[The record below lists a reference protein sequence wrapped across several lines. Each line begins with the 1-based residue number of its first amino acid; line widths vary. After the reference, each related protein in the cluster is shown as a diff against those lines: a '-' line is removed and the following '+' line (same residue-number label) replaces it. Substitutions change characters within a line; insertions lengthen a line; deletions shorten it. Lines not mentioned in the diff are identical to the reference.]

1 MNVPNHEKIPFKD
14 MTPEERSAIV
24 EAWLLK
30 NAEYYSTAGE
40 WEYEFG
46 YELAYDAIY
55 RTRPRKLVIPWGHI
69 KPQYKWAAMDEDGDV
84 YFFDFKPMLDVVQW
98 LPSDGD
104 FMQSCVNIDTTGID
118 WRESLVQRPE

>member
-1 MNVPNHEKIPFKD
+1 MNVPNRERRAFKD

-30 NAEYYSTAGE
+30 DAEYYSTAGR

-55 RTRPRKLVIPWGHI
+55 RTRPRQLVIPWDVI
-69 KPQYKWAAMDEDGDV
+69 KPEYKWAVMNEDDGLWV
-84 YFFDFKPMLDVVQW
+84 YVEKPEIANEEMWDIRGKCSP
-98 LPSDGD
+98 LPL
-104 FMQSCVNIDTTGID
+104 NIDTTGID